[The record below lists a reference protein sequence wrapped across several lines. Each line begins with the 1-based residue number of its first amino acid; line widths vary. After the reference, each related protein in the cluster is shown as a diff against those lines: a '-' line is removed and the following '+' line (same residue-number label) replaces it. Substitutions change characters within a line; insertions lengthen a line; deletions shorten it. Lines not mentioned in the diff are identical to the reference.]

1 MSDQWQF
8 PAGPTAVQALEFARE
23 TEHPAILN
31 HSLRTYLHAER
42 AAARRS
48 MRAGL
53 DYEQDL
59 LFYACLL
66 HDMGASDRFDG
77 DQRFEVEGADA
88 AAGFLVEHGVDE
100 SRAEQV
106 WQAIALHTS
115 PGIVERRGPV
125 PVLTRLGVQADFGSG
140 AELTEAEVAQLER
153 TYPRLRIEHVLAGI
167 VVQQAVRNPAKAPAS
182 SWPGGMLRAHL
193 AEETAP
199 DGLNAAF

>member
-1 MSDQWQF
+1 MSDLWLF
-8 PAGPTAVQALEFARE
+8 PNGPTATKALSFARE

-42 AAARRS
+42 AAANRS
-48 MRAGL
+48 MRVAQ

-66 HDMGASDRFDG
+66 HDIGASDRFDG
-77 DQRFEVEGADA
+77 TQRFEVEGADA
-88 AAGFLVEHGVDE
+88 ATGFLVEHGVDGA
-100 SRAEQV
+100 RADQV

-115 PGIVERRGPV
+115 PGIVERRGPI

-140 AELTEAEVAQLER
+140 TELTTAEVAELESR
-153 TYPRLRIEHVLAGI
+153 YPRLRIEHVLADI
-167 VVQQAVRNPAKAPAS
+167 VVQQAVRNPAKAPGS
-182 SWPGGMLRAHL
+182 SWPGQLLRAHR
-193 AEETAP
+193 AGMTTP